1 MKHLYCSHTACEQCP
16 PTANTH
22 THTPLYLSPSL
33 SCSHA
38 FACVRTCDGV
48 RSTHVRWARR
58 SPPPTADDS
67 RAYNGRRCRGS
78 VSLCKL
84 CLPDEKEAGAATMFA
99 APDCVKLASGTSE
112 GLLLYLAV
120 ILTIWGCS
128 PLRSYYSG
136 KRLDSSRLA
145 LAF

>member
-1 MKHLYCSHTACEQCP
+1 MNSAHLQLTHTH
-16 PTANTH
+16 NTH
-22 THTPLYLSPSL
+22 TLSISPRL
-33 SCSHA
+33 SHA
-38 FACVRTCDGV
+38 LVFACARTCDGV

-84 CLPDEKEAGAATMFA
+84 CLHDEKEAGAATMFA